1 MRLLARIGLC
11 CLWAFMLGPMNAQE
25 NPQKIVLAIH
35 ATPQGNAL
43 YIEAK
48 LNGKPARFLLD
59 TGSTVSLC
67 DWRLCGKALRAV
79 SLELGSWRSDSE
91 DIRPKDLS
99 SLSLQASIRVDG
111 VLGLLTMARFQRVT
125 FDFQR
130 HNLELEPGKSRSEP
144 LL

>member
-1 MRLLARIGLC
+1 MRLPAHIVLC
-11 CLWAFMLGPMNAQE
+11 CLLVFMLCSANAQQKL
-25 NPQKIVLAIH
+25 QKIVVAIH
-35 ATPQGNAL
+35 ATPQRNAL

-48 LNGKPARFLLD
+48 LNGKPATLLLD

-67 DWRLCGKALRAV
+67 DWRLCGKVIRAV

-99 SLSLQASIRVDG
+99 NLSLQAGIKVDG
-111 VLGLLTMARFQRVT
+111 VLGLLTMARFRRVT

-130 HNLELEPGKSRSEP
+130 HNLELEP
-144 LL
+144 